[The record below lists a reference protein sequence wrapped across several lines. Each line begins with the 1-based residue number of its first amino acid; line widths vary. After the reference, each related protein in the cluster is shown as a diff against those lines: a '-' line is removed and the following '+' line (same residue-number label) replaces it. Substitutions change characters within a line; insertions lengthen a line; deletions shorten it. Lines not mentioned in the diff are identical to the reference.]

1 METAS
6 EVARML
12 CMTVDEFERQEAR
25 EKRERAYELA
35 AKGLTWRQVA
45 ERLGVPGY
53 LAQKWVQR
61 GRAR

>member
-1 METAS
+1 
-6 EVARML
+6 
-12 CMTVDEFERQEAR
+12 MTVEELERQEAR
-25 EKRERAYELA
+25 DRRERGYELA
-35 AKGLTWRQVA
+35 RRGLTPEQIA